1 MICTLNEAMGLNPS
15 KSGLLHE
22 MVRVVVVLSVTVR
35 LVGGSGGTGGEGGQG
50 EGGKLNMAL

>member
-22 MVRVVVVLSVTVR
+22 MVSVVVVLSVTVR
-35 LVGGSGGTGGEGGQG
+35 LVGGPGGTGERGDREHEG
-50 EGGKLNMAL
+50 N